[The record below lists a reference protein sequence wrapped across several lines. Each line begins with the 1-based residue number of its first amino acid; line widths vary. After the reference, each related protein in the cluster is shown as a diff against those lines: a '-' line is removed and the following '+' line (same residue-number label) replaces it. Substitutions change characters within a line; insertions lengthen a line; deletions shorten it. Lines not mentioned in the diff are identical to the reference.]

1 MMQELARVHYLQAMG
16 VTSYVPRFVLPAAKP
31 SVLCEIPSIAIAD
44 PASALSDIRQV
55 LPDAAPTLIPIA
67 DTEPSSDTKG
77 VPVDDTPVPATT
89 SAVHPGSSAGSI
101 APFCLLFVTT
111 DSGLLFVAD
120 IPLGREAQMWTDN
133 GMQFIH
139 DVLLAVNNKASMG
152 VSENFYWPISRHL
165 LGGETEALQAL
176 SGFTQRQQQ
185 DRQLTDVVAMGA
197 KARYFMSK
205 LLPHDSVSLY
215 QAYSLKSLF
224 ENPRHKAMLWKA
236 LQPLVVR

>member
-44 PASALSDIRQV
+44 PASAMSDIRQA
-55 LPDAAPTLIPIA
+55 LPDAPPVPIA
-67 DTEPSSDTKG
+67 NTQNPSFRER
-77 VPVDDTPVPATT
+77 VVVDDRPTSEMTSVAQPVSGADK
-89 SAVHPGSSAGSI
+89 I

-120 IPLGREAQMWTDN
+120 IPLGPEAQMWTDN

-139 DVLLAVNNKASMG
+139 DVLLAVNNKASIG
-152 VSENFYWPISRHL
+152 VSENFHWPISRHL
-165 LGGETEALQAL
+165 LSGETEALQAL